1 MEMKWKVY
9 FTIVGIAALL
19 MVGYETNV
27 WANLTSSKSDTQVER
42 IENPKVKASD
52 ITPLEEKLKEQV
64 AGGEFTVINKD
75 KDMNSSEVVKE
86 EDQEETGIIPA
97 NIQIPAID
105 VNSEIESV
113 GVLDNGQMGVPE
125 DPDKAGWFEPG
136 TEPGNV
142 GNSVIAGHVDSR
154 TGPAVFYDLDKLEKG
169 DEIIVTDK
177 NGEKKTYVVQKLESY
192 PENDSPISR
201 IFGPTDERRLN
212 LITCTGEFIRDQ
224 GGHQDR
230 LVVYSILKEP
240 EKKKSDI
247 KAPANVEVNGTLVT
261 WYAVREDY
269 VAGYRVYRSKNGEEF
284 EKVASISNHERK
296 SYADSEVSQYKYY
309 VTTVDLE
316 GNESEPSKT
325 VPTSK

>member
-1 MEMKWKVY
+1 MEMKWKIY
-9 FTIVGIAALL
+9 FTVVGIVALL

-27 WANLTSSKSDTQVER
+27 WANLTSSESETQVKR
-42 IENPKVKASD
+42 IENPEVDASD
-52 ITPLEEKLKEQV
+52 ITPPEEKLKEQV
-64 AGGEFTVINKD
+64 AGGEFTVINKN

-86 EDQEETGIIPA
+86 EKQKETGIVPA

-105 VNSEIESV
+105 VNSDIESV

-136 TEPGNV
+136 TEPGNT

-169 DEIIVTDK
+169 DEITVTDQ

-192 PENDSPISR
+192 PEKESPIGR
-201 IFGPTDERRLN
+201 IFGPTDEKRLN
-212 LITCTGEFIRDQ
+212 LITCTGEFVRYQ

-230 LVVYSILKEP
+230 LVVYSTLKEA
-240 EKKKSDI
+240 EKEKSDI
-247 KAPANVEVNGTLVT
+247 KAPTNIEVNGSLVT
-261 WYAVREDY
+261 WYAVRKDY
-269 VAGYRVYRSKNGEEF
+269 VAGYRVYRSKDGEEF

-296 SYADSEVSQYKYY
+296 AYSDPEAAQYKYY
-309 VTTVDLE
+309 VTTVALE

-325 VPTSK
+325 VSFK

>member
-1 MEMKWKVY
+1 MEMKWKIY
-9 FTIVGIAALL
+9 FTVVGIVALL

-27 WANLTSSKSDTQVER
+27 WANLTSSDTETQVER
-42 IENPKVKASD
+42 IENPEVEASD
-52 ITPLEEKLKEQV
+52 ITPPEEKLKEQV
-64 AGGEFTVINKD
+64 AGGEFTVINKN

-86 EDQEETGIIPA
+86 EKQKETGIVPA

-105 VNSEIESV
+105 VNSDIESV

-136 TEPGNV
+136 TEPGNT

-169 DEIIVTDK
+169 DEITVTDQ
-177 NGEKKTYVVQKLESY
+177 NGKKKTYVVQKLESY
-192 PENDSPISR
+192 PEKESPIGR
-201 IFGPTDERRLN
+201 IFGPTDEKRLN
-212 LITCTGEFIRDQ
+212 LITCTGEFVRDQ

-230 LVVYSILKEP
+230 LVVYSTLKEAEM
-240 EKKKSDI
+240 EKADI
-247 KAPANVEVNGTLVT
+247 KAPTNIEVNGSLVT
-261 WYAVREDY
+261 WYAVRKDY
-269 VAGYRVYRSKNGEEF
+269 VAGYRVYRSKDGEEF

-296 SYADSEVSQYKYY
+296 AYADPEASQYKYY

-325 VPTSK
+325 ASSK